1 MKQENI
7 AAYAAGIFDGE
18 GYVGIDRVSKSKG
31 SKKIHHSIR
40 IVISQKD
47 GAIMDWLKNN
57 FGGNIY
63 SQRNGTLYSIY
74 RWRIH
79 SKKAAD
85 FLKFVYPYL
94 IIKKRQAKL
103 AIWFMKQRDKRRKPV
118 KVGKDGRF
126 TLLSEKELLWRIE
139 IKHKLEALKK
149 DYKVST
155 MIGSQDFLKK

>member
-1 MKQENI
+1 MKKETI

-18 GYVGIDRVSKSKG
+18 GYVGIDRVGKSTG

-47 GAIMDWLKNN
+47 GAIMDWLKAN

-63 SQRNGTLYSIY
+63 SQRNGTQYSIY

-79 SKKAAD
+79 SKKASD

-94 IIKKRQAKL
+94 VIKKKQAKF
-103 AIWFMKQRDKRRKPV
+103 AIWFIEQRNKRRERI

-126 TLLSEKELLWRIE
+126 TVLSEKELLWRVE
-139 IKHKLEALKK
+139 MKKRLEKMKK
-149 DYKVST
+149 DYKIST